1 MKKHEKWI
9 LGLKLKKDH
18 LSHLTCLW
26 VIEFEIGAQL
36 LQKEVFGCRYCIA
49 PHNQAGTFSQ
59 FFSAV
64 DKILQWLTKF
74 KIKAFFSS

>member
-26 VIEFEIGAQL
+26 VIEFEIGAQQTVRL
-36 LQKEVFGCRYCIA
+36 LYKSFLK
-49 PHNQAGTFSQ
+49 AGFLS
-59 FFSAV
+59 V
-64 DKILQWLTKF
+64 P
-74 KIKAFFSS
+74 